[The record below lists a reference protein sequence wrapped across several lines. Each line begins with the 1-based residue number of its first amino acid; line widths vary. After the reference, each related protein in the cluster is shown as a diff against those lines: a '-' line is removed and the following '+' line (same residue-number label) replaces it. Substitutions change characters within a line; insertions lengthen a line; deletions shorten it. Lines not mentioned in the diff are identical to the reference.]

1 MKATTVFLA
10 ILLSAIQLIGQ
21 EDPAPDYDLKWT
33 FDLDHFGPNNYEY
46 FTPLNSDGHR
56 NLALRAVTHNL
67 SADDAVQDRH
77 GDS

>member
-46 FTPLNSDGHR
+46 FTPR
-56 NLALRAVTHNL
+56 
-67 SADDAVQDRH
+67 
-77 GDS
+77 